1 MPKRIETDKR
11 FNALKQ
17 EHNKFVPSYRDLSDY
32 VNPVRGIFNGDRT
45 KIGKMIDH
53 KKLLA
58 AHATHAQ
65 RIFASGLNSG
75 MTNKSTEWFRFS
87 LGNQELLEIPGVR
100 GWLDQVKKVMYDV
113 LNQSNIYEVFYSTYE
128 ELGQFGTGCFL
139 VLEDFDDIVRFRS
152 FTAGEYFLGTNN
164 KGMPNAFGREFEMT
178 VEQLVI
184 EFGLESCSPQV
195 QSNFKNNLLD
205 VKIKVGHL
213 IEENV
218 GRNPDYADMKNMA
231 FRSCYWELGQGD
243 QYLAVRGYKRFPVI
257 APRWDT
263 ITTDMVY
270 GYGPGWGALGAIKEL
285 QATTLDKMYAQAKIH
300 NPPVVADAS
309 VQGHESLLPG
319 GITRSSSNQTNAG
332 VRAAYEVRADLSSY
346 IESINGVKEEIDKFF
361 FVNLFMMIATLD
373 DRQRTAEEIA
383 TRQQEKMMMIGPALH
398 RLDKEML
405 SPVLELVYSIL
416 EDNRLIPEPPEE
428 MDGITLKIE
437 FTSGLAQAQKA
448 VGIDK
453 INKVIMMAGSLAQIG
468 KLEALDNLDG
478 DEIIRET
485 QDMEGASA
493 KIVLD
498 AEMVA
503 KIRADRMKQQNQ
515 AMAMQAANSGA
526 DTAQKLAGA
535 TVGGEEKNML
545 DVVGQAVGGR

>member
-17 EHNKFVPSYRDLSDY
+17 EHNKFIPSYRDLSDY

-152 FTAGEYFLGTNN
+152 FTAGVYFLGTNN

-195 QSNFKNNLLD
+195 QSNFKNNL
-205 VKIKVGHL
+205 
-213 IEENV
+213 
-218 GRNPDYADMKNMA
+218 
-231 FRSCYWELGQGD
+231 
-243 QYLAVRGYKRFPVI
+243 
-257 APRWDT
+257 
-263 ITTDMVY
+263 
-270 GYGPGWGALGAIKEL
+270 
-285 QATTLDKMYAQAKIH
+285 
-300 NPPVVADAS
+300 
-309 VQGHESLLPG
+309 
-319 GITRSSSNQTNAG
+319 
-332 VRAAYEVRADLSSY
+332 
-346 IESINGVKEEIDKFF
+346 
-361 FVNLFMMIATLD
+361 
-373 DRQRTAEEIA
+373 
-383 TRQQEKMMMIGPALH
+383 
-398 RLDKEML
+398 
-405 SPVLELVYSIL
+405 
-416 EDNRLIPEPPEE
+416 
-428 MDGITLKIE
+428 
-437 FTSGLAQAQKA
+437 
-448 VGIDK
+448 
-453 INKVIMMAGSLAQIG
+453 
-468 KLEALDNLDG
+468 
-478 DEIIRET
+478 
-485 QDMEGASA
+485 
-493 KIVLD
+493 
-498 AEMVA
+498 
-503 KIRADRMKQQNQ
+503 
-515 AMAMQAANSGA
+515 
-526 DTAQKLAGA
+526 
-535 TVGGEEKNML
+535 
-545 DVVGQAVGGR
+545 